1 MPMDR
6 KILRLPAVK
15 TVLHNHFF
23 CVGTRKYPSW
33 ASAKYFKSKK
43 VQLPTHLSLISTE
56 WYVCT
61 STLFIECK

>member
-6 KILRLPAVK
+6 KNLRLPAVK

-43 VQLPTHLSLISTE
+43 STITYSSE
-56 WYVCT
+56 
-61 STLFIECK
+61 SN